1 MMHANELDLGPL
13 TWVKSEI
20 DQALARSAE
29 ALTTAGG
36 SPEDPSHIQFAQ
48 THLHQACGAL
58 SIVGLDGLTRFAS
71 SLDQL
76 LGTMARG
83 GCAVDETSLGVAT
96 RSLAAITNY
105 LEELV
110 RGTPDQPMRLFPL
123 FYRIIELQGG
133 DAAKASD
140 LFYPD
145 LTRRPP
151 RSQAMPADAAQELR
165 RARPLFPK
173 GLLQWLQKP
182 ADKAGLQAM
191 RDAAARLEIAQSHPG
206 PRALWFAAQAFFDAL
221 INGDLPTDPQVRQVC
236 TGLERELRHQS
247 AGAQTVPEQLMR
259 DMLYWISQA
268 PVHTD
273 QQRAVWDT
281 WALAALIP
289 EPGSTVTEIP
299 LAPLLKTLHAEL
311 GAGKRAW
318 DEFSAGQAAALPRL
332 EAHLAQV
339 VEHAGQLGRPA
350 LDRLLDGIARF
361 VQWLRKDPLQFNDG
375 IAIEMATALLL
386 AEVSLDRGV
395 PETGFVAQ
403 VNDTL
408 ERLDALTRGEAIPA
422 PEHSPTVEAARRSQ
436 EKDAR
441 VQVAREM
448 LSNLAQVEQALDDFF
463 RNQAKRAPLAGLT
476 KPLKQIEGAL
486 ALIGDEQ
493 AIGLVHEAS
502 ETVARFADAEE
513 HPDQG
518 EFEQLAQRLSALG
531 FYIESL
537 QHSPV
542 SLDQLLQPEG
552 TRTEQEIEEV
562 VARAPEREIAALQE
576 TVILDIGEFAGTE
589 AFEPEADAPVGM
601 LDELAFDEAALP
613 EEEAETPVAADSS
626 ALSPGEEPTP
636 TPEEAVPVESTSA
649 SAAEDEALDTEL
661 LEIFIEEAHEVLAA
675 VDEQLDA
682 MHGGPAGMDALT
694 TIRRGFHTLKG
705 SGRMVG
711 LNDLGEAAWGIE
723 QTLNR
728 WLQLERPLT
737 PELHTLVGKA
747 YSAFSD
753 WVRQIESGQGHSRDV
768 TELMAEAAALREEEA
783 ASPHTPAAASVAPA
797 QAEEEKPAVEPP
809 VEQEVETSLELDEFT
824 AEDEIEEME
833 APAWGTIESG
843 DFLPEETALEN
854 VASQESAETETEFEE
869 LGLTLPELTEEPT
882 AEAPEEP
889 TKEPAEEAPEEAPA
903 EESAAASSAV
913 PAEPDL
919 TEVEPGSDTGQA
931 AASAAVFDFG
941 DLQEVAP
948 EEEGQ
953 AEPLRFEAAAPAPVA
968 EEEPAE
974 PALPS
979 EPSEALEAS
988 EPPEASTEI
997 EAEVAPEG
1005 TKSEDVVA
1013 PEETEPVALE
1023 IESEELPEPID
1034 LSIAQGSEIAT
1045 EPPAA
1050 AMEPSL
1056 LRLGD
1061 VEISRPLFEL
1071 YVAEARD
1078 HVHALHEEF
1087 AQLERIPT
1095 LVPSEPSLRAA
1106 HTLAGIS
1113 GTARLP
1119 ALHGLARAL
1128 EHAIER
1134 LRERDAAPAAK
1145 ETDLFQATTS
1155 TLEAMLA
1162 ELATH
1167 QMPLAVPELEE
1178 QLHGV
1183 GLEAAEEVEPAA
1195 AEPEPWEEASREPA
1209 QPETAATADVVEA
1222 EPEPLSTVHDDLDEQ
1237 LLPIFIE
1244 EGTELL
1250 GELDSTLRE
1259 WQESPD
1265 NAEHAKSTAR
1275 LLHTLKGSARM
1286 AGAMTLGEHLHRM
1299 ENRLERLAPGAIVPA
1314 GILDEIVSGLD
1325 QASQMVAALARG
1337 ERYPAAPADRRED
1350 RTVAAAVEI
1359 EAAPVAAEAAGG
1371 LSTLR
1376 VRADTVDRFVNEA
1389 GEIGIARTRI
1399 EGELRTL
1406 RRSLLD
1412 LTENVIRLR
1421 NQLREVEIQAEV
1433 QMQSRIAQAESRH
1446 TEFDPLEMD
1455 RFTRLQELTRMMAES
1470 VGDVT
1475 TVQQNLLVNLDGA
1488 ELALNSQARLSRDL
1502 QQALMQVRMVPFD
1515 SLADRLHRIVRQTA
1529 KDLGKRA
1536 NLDLRGGRI
1545 EIDRSVLERMTG
1557 PLEHLLRNA
1566 IAHGIESPERR
1577 TGAGKDP
1584 IGQISLTVAH
1594 EGNEIAI
1601 TLQDDGEGLDFEG
1614 IAAKARSQGLLAQDE
1629 PADERRLTN
1638 LIFVPGFSTAGS
1650 LSEIAGRGVGMDV
1663 VKSDTA
1669 SVGGRIDVRTTQGA
1683 GTQFLIHLPLTLAV
1697 TQALL
1702 VRAGG
1707 RTYAIPSTM
1716 IAQVLELKTDALN
1729 GVIEEGG
1736 TSWQDR
1742 HFAYRYLPRLL
1753 GDNQTQPEV
1762 QRFNWLLLL
1771 HAGAQ
1776 TLALHVD
1783 ALRGNQEIVV
1793 KNAGPQLVRI
1803 IGIAGATV
1811 LGDGEI
1817 VLILNPVALA
1827 SRSLSESDEGT
1838 SVDEG
1843 MEAPPS
1849 LAVPAQQPTVMIVD
1863 DSLTVRKITGRL
1875 LEREGYRVITAK
1887 DGADALEKLLE
1898 TVPDV
1903 ILSDIEMP
1911 RMDGFDLVRN
1921 IRADDRLKD
1930 VPVIMIT
1937 SRMADKHRQYA
1948 EKIGAN
1954 HYLGK
1959 PYEEEELLGLLK
1971 EYTAVTT

>member
-29 ALTTAGG
+29 ALSVARG
-36 SPEDPSHIQFAQ
+36 SPEDLSHIQFAQ

-58 SIVGLDGLTRFAS
+58 SIVGLDGLTRFAT

-76 LGTMARG
+76 LGNMARG
-83 GCAVDETSLGVAT
+83 GCTIDEGSLGVAA
-96 RSLAAITNY
+96 RGLASITNY

-110 RGTPDQPMRLFPL
+110 RGTPDQPLRLFPL
-123 FYRIIELQGG
+123 YSRITELQGG
-133 DAAKASD
+133 APAKPTE

-151 RSQAMPADAAQELR
+151 RGAAAPADAAQQLR
-165 RARPLFPK
+165 RVRPLFPK
-173 GLLQWLQKP
+173 GLLQWLKKP
-182 ADKAGLQAM
+182 DDKAGPQAM
-191 RDAAARLEIAQSHPG
+191 RDAAAVLEAAQSHPG
-206 PRALWFAAQAFFDAL
+206 PRALWFVARAFFDAL
-221 INGDLPTDPQVRQVC
+221 INGDLPNDPQVRQVC

-268 PVHTD
+268 PAQTD

-281 WALAALIP
+281 WGLAALIP

-311 GAGKRAW
+311 GSGKRAW

-332 EAHLAQV
+332 EAHLTQV

-350 LDRLLDGIARF
+350 LDRLLDGITRF

-408 ERLDALTRGEAIPA
+408 DRLDALTRGEAIPA

-441 VQVAREM
+441 AQVAREM

-493 AIGLVHEAS
+493 AIELVHEAA

-518 EFEQLAQRLSALG
+518 EFERLAQRLSALG

-537 QHSPV
+537 QHRPAN
-542 SLDQLLQPEG
+542 LDRLLQPEG
-552 TRTEQEIEEV
+552 TRAEHDVEEV
-562 VARAPEREIAALQE
+562 VAYAAEREIAALQE
-576 TVILDIGEFAGTE
+576 TVILDMGDLAGTE
-589 AFEPEADAPVGM
+589 VFAPESVEPVEM
-601 LDELAFDEAALP
+601 LDELSFDETARP
-613 EEEAETPVAADSS
+613 DTGEEAPAETAESVAPPSEEVKPAHEEAAPLESSS
-626 ALSPGEEPTP
+626 AT
-636 TPEEAVPVESTSA
+636 
-649 SAAEDEALDTEL
+649 EDEGLDAEL

-675 VDEQLDA
+675 VDEQLGA
-682 MHGGPAGMDALT
+682 MHGGSAGNDALT

-728 WLQLERPLT
+728 WLQLERPPSPALDA
-737 PELHTLVGKA
+737 LIGKA
-747 YSAFSD
+747 YTVFSA
-753 WVRQIESGQGHSRDV
+753 WVRQIENGEGHSRDV
-768 TELMAEAAALREEEA
+768 TELMAESASLREEESA
-783 ASPHTPAAASVAPA
+783 PAHAPASVSAPPAQPEEVKAPA
-797 QAEEEKPAVEPP
+797 EEPAER
-809 VEQEVETSLELDEFT
+809 EVETSLDLEEFA
-824 AEDEIEEME
+824 AEDEIEERE
-833 APAWGTIESG
+833 APAWGNVESS

-854 VASQESAETETEFEE
+854 VATEEPATTETEFDEF
-869 LGLTLPELTEEPT
+869 GMTLPELPEQTQAGEPPA
-882 AEAPEEP
+882 AEA
-889 TKEPAEEAPEEAPA
+889 
-903 EESAAASSAV
+903 AAAS
-913 PAEPDL
+913 PAMPVEPDL
-919 TEVEPGSDTGQA
+919 GEPEPSPAIDTGQA
-931 AASAAVFDFG
+931 APSAPVFDFG
-941 DLQEVAP
+941 DLEEAP
-948 EEEGQ
+948 PEDETLELE
-953 AEPLRFEAAAPAPVA
+953 AEP
-968 EEEPAE
+968 
-974 PALPS
+974 PALGDAAELPVTPEVS
-979 EPSEALEAS
+979 EVLEAS
-988 EPPEASTEI
+988 VTPEVTEGFEVEAVPEAPEATE
-997 EAEVAPEG
+997 APEPKEG
-1005 TKSEDVVA
+1005 PQAAEPDEAIA
-1013 PEETEPVALE
+1013 PEAAEPVALE
-1023 IESEELPEPID
+1023 ISFEGLPEPID
-1034 LSIAQGSEIAT
+1034 LSIAESLEAT
-1045 EPPAA
+1045 TEAPAPVVEPA
-1050 AMEPSL
+1050 L

-1071 YVAEARD
+1071 YLAEARD
-1078 HVHALHEEF
+1078 HVYALHDEF
-1087 AQLERIPT
+1087 AQLERNPT
-1095 LVPSEPSLRAA
+1095 RVPSEPSLRAA

-1134 LRERDAAPAAK
+1134 LRERDEAPAAK

-1167 QMPLAVPELEE
+1167 QLPLGVPELEE
-1178 QLHGV
+1178 QLQGV
-1183 GLEAAEEVEPAA
+1183 GLEVAEETTPVAAESENWEQAPGEPLQAEAA
-1195 AEPEPWEEASREPA
+1195 AV
-1209 QPETAATADVVEA
+1209 DVITA
-1222 EPEPLSTVHDDLDEQ
+1222 EPEPLPTVHDDLDEQ

-1250 GELDSTLRE
+1250 GQLDSTLRE
-1259 WQESPD
+1259 WQNSPD
-1265 NAEHAKSTAR
+1265 ETEHAKSTAR

-1299 ENRLERLAPGAIVPA
+1299 ESRLEKLPSGGVVPA
-1314 GILDEIVSGLD
+1314 SVLDEIVSGLD
-1325 QASQMVAALARG
+1325 QASQMVGALARG

-1350 RTVAAAVEI
+1350 KAIAAPVEI
-1359 EAAPVAAEAAGG
+1359 ETAPVTAEAAGG

-1376 VRADTVDRFVNEA
+1376 VRADMVDRFVNEA

-1488 ELALNSQARLSRDL
+1488 EVALNSQARLSRDL

-1566 IAHGIESPERR
+1566 IAHGIEPRERR
-1577 TGAGKDP
+1577 VAAGKEP
-1584 IGQISLTVAH
+1584 IGQVTLTVAH

-1614 IAAKARSQGLLAQDE
+1614 IAEKARSQGLLAQDE
-1629 PADERRLTN
+1629 NADERRLTN

-1663 VKSDTA
+1663 VKADTA
-1669 SVGGRIDVRTTQGA
+1669 SVGGRIDVRTTQGE
-1683 GTQFLIHLPLTLAV
+1683 GTEFRIHLPLTLAV

-1702 VRAGG
+1702 VRAAG

-1716 IAQVLELKTDALN
+1716 IAQVLELKTDALER
-1729 GVIEEGG
+1729 VIEEGG

-1753 GDNQTQPEV
+1753 GDNQTRPEV

-1827 SRSLSESDEGT
+1827 SRSLSESDEDASAQGAEALPT
-1838 SVDEG
+1838 D
-1843 MEAPPS
+1843 APP
-1849 LAVPAQQPTVMIVD
+1849 ARQPTVMIVD

-1875 LEREGYRVITAK
+1875 LEREGYTVITAK

-1921 IRADDRLKD
+1921 IRADDRLKE

-1959 PYEEEELLGLLK
+1959 PYEEDELLGLLK
-1971 EYTAVTT
+1971 DYTAVTT

>member
-29 ALTTAGG
+29 ALAAAGG

-58 SIVGLDGLTRFAS
+58 SIVGLDGLTRFAT

-76 LGTMARG
+76 LGNMARG
-83 GCAVDETSLGVAT
+83 GCTIDEASLGVAA
-96 RSLAAITNY
+96 RGLASITNY

-123 FYRIIELQGG
+123 YSRITELQGG
-133 DAAKASD
+133 APAKPTE

-151 RSQAMPADAAQELR
+151 RGPAAPADAAQQLR
-165 RARPLFPK
+165 RVRPLFPK

-182 ADKAGLQAM
+182 EDKAGPQAM
-191 RDAAARLEIAQSHPG
+191 RDAATLLEAAQSHPG
-206 PRALWFAAQAFFDAL
+206 PRALWFAALAFFDAL

-247 AGAQTVPEQLMR
+247 AGALTVPEQLMR

-268 PVHTD
+268 PAQTD

-311 GAGKRAW
+311 GSGKRAW

-332 EAHLAQV
+332 EAHLTQV
-339 VEHAGQLGRPA
+339 VAHAGQLGRPA
-350 LDRLLDGIARF
+350 LDRLLDGITRF

-403 VNDTL
+403 VIDTL
-408 ERLDALTRGEAIPA
+408 ERLNALTRGEAVPA

-441 VQVAREM
+441 AQVAREM

-493 AIGLVHEAS
+493 AIELVHEAA
-502 ETVARFADAEE
+502 ETVARFADAEA

-518 EFEQLAQRLSALG
+518 EFERLAQRLSALG

-537 QHSPV
+537 QHSPAN
-542 SLDQLLQPEG
+542 LDRLLQPEG
-552 TRTEQEIEEV
+552 TRAEHGAEEV
-562 VARAPEREIAALQE
+562 VAYAPEREIAALQE
-576 TVILDIGEFAGTE
+576 TVILDMGDLTGAEVFA
-589 AFEPEADAPVGM
+589 PETDESVRM
-601 LDELAFDEAALP
+601 LDDLTFDEAARP
-613 EEEAETPVAADSS
+613 DTGGEAPAKAAESVAPSSEAVKPTHEQAAPLESSS
-626 ALSPGEEPTP
+626 AT
-636 TPEEAVPVESTSA
+636 
-649 SAAEDEALDTEL
+649 EDEGLDAEL

-675 VDEQLDA
+675 VDEQRGA
-682 MHGGPAGMDALT
+682 MHGGSDDALT

-711 LNDLGEAAWGIE
+711 LNDLGDAAWGIE

-728 WLQLERPLT
+728 WLQLERPPSPALDA
-737 PELHTLVGKA
+737 LIGKA
-747 YSAFSD
+747 YTVFSA
-753 WVRQIESGQGHSRDV
+753 WVRQIENGEGHSCDV
-768 TELMAEAAALREEEA
+768 TELMAESASLREEE
-783 ASPHTPAAASVAPA
+783 SAPA
-797 QAEEEKPAVEPP
+797 HAPASISAPPAQPEEVKAPVVPPAER
-809 VEQEVETSLELDEFT
+809 EVETSLDLEEFA
-824 AEDEIEEME
+824 AEDEIEEVE
-833 APAWGTIESG
+833 APAWGTIESS
-843 DFLPEETALEN
+843 DFLPEETALES
-854 VASQESAETETEFEE
+854 VAAEEAATAETEFEE
-869 LGLTLPELTEEPT
+869 LRLTLPKLPEEAQAGESPT
-882 AEAPEEP
+882 AEA
-889 TKEPAEEAPEEAPA
+889 TATSPAM
-903 EESAAASSAV
+903 

-919 TEVEPGSDTGQA
+919 GEPQPSPAIDTGQA
-931 AASAAVFDFG
+931 APSAPVFDFG
-941 DLQEVAP
+941 DLQEAPPEDETLKVEAEAPALSDEAELPELTELPVTPEVSEVLEASVTPETMEGFEAETVPETPEATEAPELKEARQAAEPGEAIAP
-948 EEEGQ
+948 EEM
-953 AEPLRFEAAAPAPVA
+953 
-968 EEEPAE
+968 
-974 PALPS
+974 
-979 EPSEALEAS
+979 
-988 EPPEASTEI
+988 
-997 EAEVAPEG
+997 
-1005 TKSEDVVA
+1005 
-1013 PEETEPVALE
+1013 EPVALE
-1023 IESEELPEPID
+1023 ISFEELPEPID
-1034 LSIAQGSEIAT
+1034 LSIAESLEAAT
-1045 EPPAA
+1045 EAPAPVV
-1050 AMEPSL
+1050 EPAL

-1071 YVAEARD
+1071 YLAEARD
-1078 HVHALHEEF
+1078 HVHALHDEF
-1087 AQLERIPT
+1087 AQLERNPT

-1119 ALHGLARAL
+1119 ALHSLARTL

-1134 LRERDAAPAAK
+1134 LRERDEAPAPK

-1167 QMPLAVPELEE
+1167 QLPLGVPELEE
-1178 QLHGV
+1178 QLQGV
-1183 GLEAAEEVEPAA
+1183 GLEVADEATFVT
-1195 AEPEPWEEASREPA
+1195 AEPETWEEAPHEPVQA
-1209 QPETAATADVVEA
+1209 GAAAVEVITA
-1222 EPEPLSTVHDDLDEQ
+1222 EPEPLPTVHDDLDEQ

-1250 GELDSTLRE
+1250 GQLDSTLRE
-1259 WQESPD
+1259 WQNSPD
-1265 NAEHAKSTAR
+1265 EAEPAKSTAR

-1299 ENRLERLAPGAIVPA
+1299 ENRLEKLPSGRVVPA
-1314 GILDEIVSGLD
+1314 NILDEIVSGLD
-1325 QASQMVAALARG
+1325 QASQMVGALARG

-1350 RTVAAAVEI
+1350 KTIAASVEI
-1359 EAAPVAAEAAGG
+1359 ETTPAGAEAAGG

-1376 VRADTVDRFVNEA
+1376 VRADMVDRFVNEA

-1475 TVQQNLLVNLDGA
+1475 TVQQNLLLNLDGA
-1488 ELALNSQARLSRDL
+1488 EVALHSQARLSRDL

-1566 IAHGIESPERR
+1566 IAHGIESRERR
-1577 TGAGKDP
+1577 LAAGKEP
-1584 IGQISLTVAH
+1584 IGQVTLTVAH

-1614 IAAKARSQGLLAQDE
+1614 IAEKARSQGLLAQDE
-1629 PADERRLTN
+1629 AVDERRLTN
-1638 LIFVPGFSTAGS
+1638 LIFVPGFSTADS

-1663 VKSDTA
+1663 VKADTA
-1669 SVGGRIDVRTTQGA
+1669 SVGGRIDVRTTQGE
-1683 GTQFLIHLPLTLAV
+1683 GTEFQIHLPLTLAV

-1702 VRAGG
+1702 VRGGG

-1716 IAQVLELKTDALN
+1716 IAQVLELKTGALQ
-1729 GVIEEGG
+1729 GVIEDGG

-1803 IGIAGATV
+1803 IGIVGATV

-1827 SRSLSESDEGT
+1827 SRSLSESDEDASAQGA
-1838 SVDEG
+1838 
-1843 MEAPPS
+1843 EALPTDATPP
-1849 LAVPAQQPTVMIVD
+1849 ARQPTVMIVD

-1875 LEREGYRVITAK
+1875 LEREGYTVITAK

-1903 ILSDIEMP
+1903 VLSDIEMP

-1921 IRADDRLKD
+1921 IRADDRLKE

-1971 EYTAVTT
+1971 DYTAVAT